1 MKWDQTALVYQW
13 GLGQYISHWPHFL
26 SELYASKGL
35 EMLTE
40 ILAMLWLTKAYEGC
54 SNGNFMKVPV
64 DLP

>member
-35 EMLTE
+35 EILTE
-40 ILAMLWLTKAYEGC
+40 ILAVLWLTNAY
-54 SNGNFMKVPV
+54 
-64 DLP
+64 